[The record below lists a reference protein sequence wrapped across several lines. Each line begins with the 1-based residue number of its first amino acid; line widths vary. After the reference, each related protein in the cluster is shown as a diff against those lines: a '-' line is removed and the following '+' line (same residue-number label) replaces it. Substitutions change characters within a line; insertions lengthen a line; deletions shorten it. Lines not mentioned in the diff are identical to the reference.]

1 MTRFIMQLL
10 ANKDVSSHG
19 KSGGQKALHRLSL
32 KPAPE
37 AFWSLSKEVALQSV
51 SAGEAGLSSG
61 EAEARLKQFGPNSIK
76 AQSRSSSLVLF
87 LSQFKS
93 PITLLLI
100 IAALLSMSLG
110 DVADAIIILV
120 IILVSSFLGFWQE
133 RGAANAVKQLL
144 KMVQIKCCLLRDE
157 KEEELPVEQVVA
169 GDIVVLNAGDMIPAD
184 SYLLEAKELYVDE
197 AAFTGETF
205 PVVKQPGIVAA
216 DAPLAKRTNA
226 LFMGS
231 HVISGEAK
239 ALVVK
244 TGKETE
250 FGKVSDELRTRAP
263 ETDFEKGIRH
273 FGYMLMEIT
282 LVLVI
287 IIFGINVLL
296 HKPPLDSILFSLAL
310 AVGLTPQLLPAIISI
325 NLSVGAKEM
334 AKKQVIVK
342 RLSSIENFGSMNILC
357 SDKTGT
363 ITEGKVTVKDVVD
376 TEGQHSQKALQYAC
390 LNALLQKGFTN
401 PIDNA
406 LRTVSPIDLKAY
418 AVQTEIP
425 YDFLRK
431 RLSIQV
437 QHGAENLVITKGA
450 FDAVLDVCNR
460 VEITGGSIVPME
472 EKRGALKKV
481 YEDYSADGQR
491 VLGLAY
497 TSGSSE
503 KNFSRQDEKEMIFLG
518 LILLVDPLKEGMQE
532 TIAQLEKLGVKLKL
546 ITGDNALVANSL
558 AKQLG
563 MEKPV
568 VLTRSQLREM
578 SDRAL
583 FQRAAHAQIFAEV
596 EPNQK
601 ERIILALKKRGYVVG
616 FMGDGI
622 NDAPALHAADVGISV
637 DSAVDVAKEAADIV
651 LLSQSLQVLQT
662 GIVAGRKTFV
672 NTMKY
677 IFMATSANFG
687 NMFSMAGASLFLPF
701 LPLLPKQILLTNLL
715 TDFPEMAIAS
725 DRVDT
730 DLLQKPQRWD
740 LKFIQRFMFVFGLI
754 SSFFDYLTFGVLLL
768 VMHANEKL
776 FQTGWFTE
784 SVISATMI
792 VLVVRTRQ
800 SFFKSRPGKYLAIAT
815 VLVQLFVLVL
825 PYLPFAGLLGFAP
838 LPLAFYGW
846 MFVIVAAY
854 VFTAEMA
861 KRSFYKKT
869 KKRG

>member
-1 MTRFIMQLL
+1 
-10 ANKDVSSHG
+10 
-19 KSGGQKALHRLSL
+19 
-32 KPAPE
+32 
-37 AFWSLSKEVALQSV
+37 
-51 SAGEAGLSSG
+51 
-61 EAEARLKQFGPNSIK
+61 
-76 AQSRSSSLVLF
+76 
-87 LSQFKS
+87 
-93 PITLLLI
+93 
-100 IAALLSMSLG
+100 
-110 DVADAIIILV
+110 
-120 IILVSSFLGFWQE
+120 
-133 RGAANAVKQLL
+133 
-144 KMVQIKCCLLRDE
+144 
-157 KEEELPVEQVVA
+157 
-169 GDIVVLNAGDMIPAD
+169 
-184 SYLLEAKELYVDE
+184 
-197 AAFTGETF
+197 
-205 PVVKQPGIVAA
+205 
-216 DAPLAKRTNA
+216 
-226 LFMGS
+226 
-231 HVISGEAK
+231 
-239 ALVVK
+239 
-244 TGKETE
+244 
-250 FGKVSDELRTRAP
+250 
-263 ETDFEKGIRH
+263 
-273 FGYMLMEIT
+273 
-282 LVLVI
+282 
-287 IIFGINVLL
+287 
-296 HKPPLDSILFSLAL
+296 
-310 AVGLTPQLLPAIISI
+310 
-325 NLSVGAKEM
+325 
-334 AKKQVIVK
+334 
-342 RLSSIENFGSMNILC
+342 
-357 SDKTGT
+357 
-363 ITEGKVTVKDVVD
+363 VKDVVD
-376 TEGQHSQKALQYAC
+376 KEGQHSQKALQYAC
-390 LNALLQKGFTN
+390 LNASLQKGFTN

-406 LRTVSPIDLKAY
+406 LRSVSPIDLKAY
-418 AVQTEIP
+418 LVQTEIP

-437 QHGAENLVITKGA
+437 QHGVENLVITKGA
-450 FDAVLDVCNR
+450 FDAVLDICNR
-460 VEITGGSIVPME
+460 VEITGGGIVPME
-472 EKRGALKKV
+472 EKRAGLKKA
-481 YEDYSADGQR
+481 YQDYSADGYR

-503 KNFSRQDEKEMIFLG
+503 KDFSRQDEKEMIFLG

-568 VLTRSQLREM
+568 VLTGSQLREM

-740 LKFIQRFMFVFGLI
+740 LKFIQRFMIVFGLI

-768 VMHANEKL
+768 LMHSNEKL

-861 KRSFYKKT
+861 KRWFYKKT